1 MLENNSVPR
10 AIMQYAIP
18 TILSQ
23 IVTLIY
29 NLADTFFVGHTNN
42 PAQVAALALS
52 FPLFMSM
59 TLIGN
64 LFGIGANSLMSRSL
78 GHKDPRRAATT
89 STFAFY
95 GALAMMAVWM
105 IVLSIFMHPV
115 LTVIGA
121 KTAET
126 YQATG
131 AYIRWTVVIGGLPTV
146 ASLMLGHLSRGEG
159 NTKRASIGMAF
170 GGLLNIALDPVFV
183 QGFGMGAAGAG
194 IATCISNAAAFIY
207 LFVCVKRD
215 PDSVIRLSPRAFK
228 IISSIASQVILVGM
242 PAAAVIVLGSSA
254 NIVLTHFMSAYGDVP
269 VAAFGVVQ
277 KIGTIT
283 MQITIGLTQ
292 GIMPLLGYCYGAGDM
307 KHVKEINRWSFLILA
322 VYAASCVVLI
332 ELFPGQL
339 IHLFIHEPETVAIG
353 TAFLKRYILCAFGMC
368 FVMLLNSMFQAMGK
382 WRQSLLL
389 SFIRQGV
396 LLIPLLT
403 ILNRVI
409 GMYGL
414 VWSQPVADTCALVLG
429 FVMYG
434 VTIYGKKIQGIFY

>member
-1 MLENNSVPR
+1 MLENKSVPR

-215 PDSVIRLSPRAFK
+215 SDSVIRLSPRAFK

-434 VTIYGKKIQGIFY
+434 VTILFY